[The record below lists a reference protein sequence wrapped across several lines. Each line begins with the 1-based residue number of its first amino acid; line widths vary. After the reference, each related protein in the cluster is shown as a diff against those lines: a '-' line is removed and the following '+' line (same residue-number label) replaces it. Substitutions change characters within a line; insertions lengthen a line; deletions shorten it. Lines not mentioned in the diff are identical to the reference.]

1 MARLHPADALRAR
14 QDRYHSDPNTRI
26 NLRTDE
32 MDRICET
39 SDAIREHMPMGATH
53 DKWFWRLEEGWGL
66 RLAFT
71 KVHRAIDRVQN
82 RLVQHGVLPGYFIDD
97 VDVNE
102 EGLSMAEKVFMI
114 EARLRRGGPG
124 SARDWKDLKKMRRML
139 LDALILDA
147 KIALDELGEGPFL
160 YTHMHPAD
168 AALWLRLR
176 CERDAALLGREYE
189 LYAADLVHPRLL
201 RDISNESEEVKMLEA
216 YKRAWFSAQRHCCAM
231 LVKFHQSMML

>member
-102 EGLSMAEKVFMI
+102 EGLSMAEK
-114 EARLRRGGPG
+114 
-124 SARDWKDLKKMRRML
+124 
-139 LDALILDA
+139 
-147 KIALDELGEGPFL
+147 IALDELGEGPFL

-216 YKRAWFSAQRHCCAM
+216 YKRAWFSAQRHCCAI
-231 LVKFHQSMML
+231 LVTFHQSMML